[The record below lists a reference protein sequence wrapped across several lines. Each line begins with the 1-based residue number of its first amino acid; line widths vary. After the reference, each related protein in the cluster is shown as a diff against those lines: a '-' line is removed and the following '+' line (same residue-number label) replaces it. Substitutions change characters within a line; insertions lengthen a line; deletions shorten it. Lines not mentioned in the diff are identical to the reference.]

1 MDVHN
6 DFIKNT
12 LRIISKNN
20 FIDFKFDKY
29 HNGYIISE
37 YKSHDKKELK
47 ELLNDILKIKI
58 PVMDL

>member
-47 ELLNDILKIKI
+47 ELLNDIYQ
-58 PVMDL
+58 